1 MEPED
6 DYPNGDDQDGMHPFK
21 KALRVNLFIFLAYM
35 GLFLVMTLF
44 AAEGEMEV
52 LYVWGGLAMLAHGA
66 INVALSLIFFITS
79 KPDYGKGALVSGL
92 LLLVIGFSS
101 CVVAIS
107 TLSFH

>member
-6 DYPNGDDQDGMHPFK
+6 NHPNGDDQDGMHPMK
-21 KALRVNLFIFLAYM
+21 KVGRINLFILLAYM
-35 GLFLVMTLF
+35 GLFLVMILLT
-44 AAEGEMEV
+44 AEGGMEI
-52 LYVWGGLAMLAHGA
+52 LYVYGGLAMLAHGA
-66 INVALSLIFFITS
+66 INIALCVIFFIMS
-79 KPDYGKGALVSGL
+79 KPEYGKGALVSGL